1 MNGPFLDPLMTEQVW
16 EGAQGHIQKKACG
29 EDSEQYTFSMPEG
42 MPIPLRRFPTG
53 PQSKQAPNA
62 E

>member
-29 EDSEQYTFSMPEG
+29 EDNEQVHLLSVLTLMTE
-42 MPIPLRRFPTG
+42 
-53 PQSKQAPNA
+53 
-62 E
+62 